1 MHVTASI
8 YGFLAVGGMLAVT
21 PGPNMVY
28 VMSRSIAQG
37 RTAGLISL
45 AGVMLGYLF
54 YMFSAAFGIT
64 ALFLSVPYAGSALGA
79 VGAAYL
85 FYLAWQAV
93 KPGGRSPLE
102 VRDLPR
108 EQPRRLLAMG
118 ATTSLLN
125 PKLAMIFLS
134 LLPQFIDYQAGGVL
148 KQSLVLGSSLI
159 VAFASVNGFVAI
171 CSGSMASFLASRPGL
186 LLAQR
191 WVMGCVLLALGGHMA
206 IDAVRLAGGH

>member
-1 MHVTASI
+1 MHGTGSI

-37 RTAGLISL
+37 RTAGMISL

-54 YMFSAAFGIT
+54 YMFGTAFGIT
-64 ALFLSVPYAGSALGA
+64 AVFLSVPYAGSVLGA
-79 VGAAYL
+79 VGAVYL

-108 EQPRRLLAMG
+108 EQPRRLFAMG

-134 LLPQFIDYQAGGVL
+134 LLPQFINYQDGGVFR
-148 KQSLVLGSSLI
+148 QSLMLGSSLI
-159 VAFASVNGFVAI
+159 VAFAAVNGFVAV
-171 CSGSMASFLASRPGL
+171 CSGSMATLLARRPGL

-191 WVMGCVLLALGGHMA
+191 WTMGVLLVALGAHMT
-206 IDAVRLAGGH
+206 IDALKLGGIY

>member
-1 MHVTASI
+1 MNGTASI

-37 RTAGLISL
+37 RSAGLISL

-54 YMFSAAFGIT
+54 YMFGAAFGIT
-64 ALFLSVPYAGSALGA
+64 ALFLSVPYAASVLGA
-79 VGAAYL
+79 GGAVYL
-85 FYLAWQAV
+85 FHLAWQAV

-102 VRDLPR
+102 VRELRR
-108 EQPRRLLAMG
+108 EQPRRLFAMG
-118 ATTSLLN
+118 AATSLLN

-134 LLPQFIDYQAGGVL
+134 ILPQFINAQDGSVL
-148 KQSLVLGSSLI
+148 RQSLMLGASLI
-159 VAFASVNGFVAI
+159 VAFALVNGFVAV
-171 CSGSMASFLASRPGL
+171 CSGGMATFLARRPGL

-191 WVMGCVLLALGGHMA
+191 WTMGVMLFALGAHMA
-206 IDAVRLAGGH
+206 ADALKAAGFH

>member
-1 MHVTASI
+1 MHGTASI

-21 PGPNMVY
+21 PGPNMIY

-45 AGVMLGYLF
+45 AGVMLGYLS
-54 YMFSAAFGIT
+54 YMFGAAFGIT
-64 ALFLSVPYAGSALGA
+64 AFFLSVPYAASILAA

-85 FYLAWQAV
+85 LYLGWQAV

-102 VRDLPR
+102 VRDLRHEEPH
-108 EQPRRLLAMG
+108 RLFAMG

-134 LLPQFIDYQAGGVL
+134 LLPQFIDY
-148 KQSLVLGSSLI
+148 
-159 VAFASVNGFVAI
+159 
-171 CSGSMASFLASRPGL
+171 
-186 LLAQR
+186 
-191 WVMGCVLLALGGHMA
+191 
-206 IDAVRLAGGH
+206 

>member
-1 MHVTASI
+1 MHGTGSI

-54 YMFSAAFGIT
+54 YMFGAAFGIT
-64 ALFLSVPYAGSALGA
+64 AVFLSVPYAGSVLGA
-79 VGAAYL
+79 MGAVYL

-108 EQPRRLLAMG
+108 EQPRRLFAMG
-118 ATTSLLN
+118 GRVARGNRPLR
-125 PKLAMIFLS
+125 LS
-134 LLPQFIDYQAGGVL
+134 QI
-148 KQSLVLGSSLI
+148 
-159 VAFASVNGFVAI
+159 
-171 CSGSMASFLASRPGL
+171 RT
-186 LLAQR
+186 
-191 WVMGCVLLALGGHMA
+191 
-206 IDAVRLAGGH
+206 

>member
-1 MHVTASI
+1 MHGTVSI

-64 ALFLSVPYAGSALGA
+64 ALFLSVPYAASVLGA

-93 KPGGRSPLE
+93 KLGGRSPLE

-108 EQPRRLLAMG
+108 ERPRRLLAMG

-134 LLPQFIDYQAGGVL
+134 LLPQFIDYQDGSVFR
-148 KQSLVLGSSLI
+148 QSLMLGSLLI
-159 VAFASVNGFVAI
+159 VAFASVNGLVAI
-171 CSGSMASFLASRPGL
+171 CSGSMATFLSRRPGF

-191 WVMGCVLLALGGHMA
+191 WMMGIVLIALGAHMTV
-206 IDAVRLAGGH
+206 DALKLAGIA

>member
-1 MHVTASI
+1 MQGTASI
-8 YGFLAVGGMLAVT
+8 YGFLAVGGMIAVT

-37 RTAGLISL
+37 RSAGLISL

-54 YMFSAAFGIT
+54 YMFGAAFGIT
-64 ALFLSVPYAGSALGA
+64 ALFLSVPYAGSVLGA
-79 VGAAYL
+79 GGAVYL

-102 VRDLPR
+102 VRELRR
-108 EQPRRLLAMG
+108 EQPRRLFAMG
-118 ATTSLLN
+118 AATSLLN

-134 LLPQFIDYQAGGVL
+134 ILPRFINAQDGSVL
-148 KQSLVLGSSLI
+148 RQSLVLGASLI
-159 VAFASVNGFVAI
+159 VAFALVNGFVAI
-171 CSGSMASFLASRPGL
+171 CSGGMATFLARRPGL

-191 WVMGCVLLALGGHMA
+191 WTMGAMLFALGAHMA
-206 IDAVRLAGGH
+206 ADALKAAGFH

>member
-1 MHVTASI
+1 MQGTASI
-8 YGFLAVGGMLAVT
+8 YGFLAVGGMIAVT

-54 YMFSAAFGIT
+54 YMFGAAFGIT
-64 ALFLSVPYAGSALGA
+64 ALFLSVPYAGSVLGA
-79 VGAAYL
+79 GGAVYL

-102 VRDLPR
+102 VRELRR
-108 EQPRRLLAMG
+108 EQPRRLFAMG
-118 ATTSLLN
+118 AATSLLN

-134 LLPQFIDYQAGGVL
+134 ILPQFINAQDGSVL
-148 KQSLVLGSSLI
+148 RQSLVLGASLI
-159 VAFASVNGFVAI
+159 VAFALVNGFVAI
-171 CSGSMASFLASRPGL
+171 CSGSMATFLARRPGL

-191 WVMGCVLLALGGHMA
+191 WTMGAMLFALGAHMA
-206 IDAVRLAGGH
+206 ADALKAAGFH

>member
-1 MHVTASI
+1 MHSTASI
-8 YGFLAVGGMLAVT
+8 YGFLAVAGMLAVT

-37 RTAGLISL
+37 RMAGMISL
-45 AGVMLGYLF
+45 AGVMFGYLF
-54 YMFSAAFGIT
+54 YMFGATFGIT
-64 ALFLSVPYAGSALGA
+64 AFFLGVPYAGSALGA
-79 VGAAYL
+79 VGALYL

-108 EQPRRLLAMG
+108 ERPRRLLVMG

-134 LLPQFIDYQAGGVL
+134 LLPQFIDYQNGSVL
-148 KQSLVLGSSLI
+148 RQSLALGSSLI
-159 VAFASVNGFVAI
+159 VVFATVNGLVAV
-171 CSGSMASFLASRPGL
+171 CSGSMATLLSRRPGL

-191 WVMGCVLLALGGHMA
+191 WAMGLVLGVLGMHMA
-206 IDAVRLAGGH
+206 VDALRSAGIY

>member
-1 MHVTASI
+1 MHGTASI

-37 RTAGLISL
+37 RSAGLISL

-54 YMFSAAFGIT
+54 YMFGAAFGIT
-64 ALFLSVPYAGSALGA
+64 ALFLSVPYAASVLGA
-79 VGAAYL
+79 GGAVYL

-102 VRDLPR
+102 VRELRR
-108 EQPRRLLAMG
+108 EQPRRLFAMG
-118 ATTSLLN
+118 AATSLLN

-134 LLPQFIDYQAGGVL
+134 ILPQFINAQDGSVL
-148 KQSLVLGSSLI
+148 RQSLMLGASLI
-159 VAFASVNGFVAI
+159 VAFALVNGFVAV
-171 CSGSMASFLASRPGL
+171 CSGGMATFLARRPGL

-191 WVMGCVLLALGGHMA
+191 WTMGVMLFALGAHMA
-206 IDAVRLAGGH
+206 ADALKAAGFH

>member
-1 MHVTASI
+1 MHSTASI
-8 YGFLAVGGMLAVT
+8 YGFLAVAGMLAVT

-37 RTAGLISL
+37 RMAGMISL
-45 AGVMLGYLF
+45 AGVMFGYLF
-54 YMFSAAFGIT
+54 YMFGAAFGIT
-64 ALFLSVPYAGSALGA
+64 AFFLGVPYAGSALGA
-79 VGAAYL
+79 VGALYL

-108 EQPRRLLAMG
+108 ERPRRLLVMG

-134 LLPQFIDYQAGGVL
+134 LLPQFIDYQNGSVL
-148 KQSLVLGSSLI
+148 RQSLALGSSLI
-159 VAFASVNGFVAI
+159 VVFATVNGLVAV
-171 CSGSMASFLASRPGL
+171 CSGSMATLLSRRPGL

-191 WVMGCVLLALGGHMA
+191 WAMGLVLGVLGMHMA
-206 IDAVRLAGGH
+206 VDALRSAGIY

>member
-1 MHVTASI
+1 
-8 YGFLAVGGMLAVT
+8 VT

-54 YMFSAAFGIT
+54 YMFGAAFGIT
-64 ALFLSVPYAGSALGA
+64 ALFLSVPYAASVLGA

-102 VRDLPR
+102 VRELPR
-108 EQPRRLLAMG
+108 ERPRRLLAMG

-134 LLPQFIDYQAGGVL
+134 LLPQFINYQDGSVFR
-148 KQSLVLGSSLI
+148 QSLMLGSLLI
-159 VAFASVNGFVAI
+159 VAFASVNGLVAI
-171 CSGSMASFLASRPGL
+171 CSGSMATFLSRRPGL

-191 WVMGCVLLALGGHMA
+191 WMMGVVLLALGVHMSV
-206 IDAVRLAGGH
+206 DALKLAGIA

>member
-1 MHVTASI
+1 MHATASI

-37 RTAGLISL
+37 RRAGLISL

-54 YMFSAAFGIT
+54 YMFGAAFGIT
-64 ALFLSVPYAGSALGA
+64 ALFLSVPFAGSLLGA
-79 VGAAYL
+79 GGAAYL

-102 VRDLPR
+102 VRELPR
-108 EQPRRLLAMG
+108 EQPRRLFAMG
-118 ATTSLLN
+118 AATSLLN

-134 LLPQFIDYQAGGVL
+134 LLPQFIDYQNGSVL
-148 KQSLVLGSSLI
+148 RQSLVLGSSLI

-171 CSGSMASFLASRPGL
+171 CSGGMATFLANRPGL

-191 WVMGCVLLALGGHMA
+191 WTMGVVLFALGAHMSM
-206 IDAVRLAGGH
+206 DALRLAGIH

>member
-1 MHVTASI
+1 MQGAGSI

-37 RTAGLISL
+37 RSAGLISL

-54 YMFSAAFGIT
+54 YMFGAAFGIT
-64 ALFLSVPYAGSALGA
+64 ALFLSVPYAGSVLGA
-79 VGAAYL
+79 GGAVYL

-102 VRDLPR
+102 VRELHR
-108 EQPRRLLAMG
+108 EQPRRLFAMG
-118 ATTSLLN
+118 AATSLLN

-134 LLPQFIDYQAGGVL
+134 ILPQFINAQDGSVL
-148 KQSLVLGSSLI
+148 RQSLMLGASLI
-159 VAFASVNGFVAI
+159 VAFALVNGFVAV
-171 CSGSMASFLASRPGL
+171 CSGGMATFLARRPGL

-191 WVMGCVLLALGGHMA
+191 WTMGVMLFVLGAHMA
-206 IDAVRLAGGH
+206 ADALKAAGFP

>member
-1 MHVTASI
+1 MRTWGSPRNARYRVDLWISDGGWHVGCDARPEHGLRDVALHCARTH
-8 YGFLAVGGMLAVT
+8 
-21 PGPNMVY
+21 
-28 VMSRSIAQG
+28 G
-37 RTAGLISL
+37 RLDI
-45 AGVMLGYLF
+45 
-54 YMFSAAFGIT
+54 AFGIT
-64 ALFLSVPYAGSALGA
+64 ALFLSVPYAASALGA

-102 VRDLPR
+102 VRELPR

-134 LLPQFIDYQAGGVL
+134 LLPQFIDYQDGSVL
-148 KQSLVLGSSLI
+148 RQSLVLGSSLI
-159 VAFASVNGFVAI
+159 VAFASVNGFVAV
-171 CSGSMASFLASRPGL
+171 CSGSMATFLARRPGL

-191 WVMGCVLLALGGHMA
+191 WAMGAVLVTLGAHMTLDALKLGGIA
-206 IDAVRLAGGH
+206 